1 MIKVV
6 LLYQI
11 VQMKIILYGTQLL
24 LNDTEIIY
32 TIQNQELEYTIPYQN
47 ADISINND
55 LVSIINK
62 DNQNQKIQFKINGL
76 QKLILKGNEI

>member
-1 MIKVV
+1 
-6 LLYQI
+6 
-11 VQMKIILYGTQLL
+11 MKIIYDGTQLL

-62 DNQNQKIQFKINGL
+62 DNQNQKFN
-76 QKLILKGNEI
+76 LKSMGYKTDLKRK